1 MVNIYGEYLWRIFMV
16 NIYGEYLWR
25 IFMENIYG
33 ENNIIDIFSI

>member
-33 ENNIIDIFSI
+33 ENNIIDIF